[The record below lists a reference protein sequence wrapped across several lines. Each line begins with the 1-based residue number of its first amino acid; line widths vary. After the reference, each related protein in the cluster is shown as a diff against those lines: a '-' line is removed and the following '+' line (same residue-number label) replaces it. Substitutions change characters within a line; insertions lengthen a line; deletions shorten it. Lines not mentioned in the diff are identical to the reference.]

1 MSGLVFWEISG
12 QSRLSILG
20 DIRSVQAQYFGSYQ
34 VSPGSVFW
42 KISGQG
48 YTFKD
53 IIRSDLVFW
62 EIPDQKRWFFFRL
75 DSKKKLFFPDFSNTV
90 HNTLRTSSVR
100 KKFFPGGHKPNFL
113 KLAACVYR

>member
-20 DIRSVQAQYFGSYQ
+20 DIRSVQAQYFGSYP

-42 KISGQG
+42 KISGQFRFSIWEISGQG

-62 EIPDQKRWFFFRL
+62 EIPGQKRWFFFRL

-100 KKFFPGGHKPNFL
+100 K
-113 KLAACVYR
+113 